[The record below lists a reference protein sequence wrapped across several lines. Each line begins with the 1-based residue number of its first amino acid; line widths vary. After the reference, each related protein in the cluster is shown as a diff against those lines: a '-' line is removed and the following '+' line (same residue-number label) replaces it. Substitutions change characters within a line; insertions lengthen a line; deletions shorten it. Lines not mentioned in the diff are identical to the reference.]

1 MESPGGGGGGGG
13 IVALSAT
20 FISHT
25 VLKRRDRFSRDV
37 HRDGGNMS
45 IFFPG

>member
-1 MESPGGGGGGGG
+1 MESPGEKK